1 MNIDKLIYEVLSE
14 SKTKKKKG
22 DRCTRLAKQKYDV
35 WPSAYASGAVVK
47 CRQGKIWKEEV
58 ESIDDD
64 ENVDEEWSQKYK
76 NSIDC
81 NNPKGFS
88 QKAHCQGKNKKIDE
102 STKTDYSKEN
112 KSGLHG
118 WFSRQGGKGKS
129 QGWVDCNTCRTDS
142 KGKKTCKS
150 CGRTDGEDRAKY
162 PACRPTPSAC
172 GTKGKG
178 EKWGKKTPM
187 KLTEKVNIS
196 TELKY
201 HLENEISL
209 SENVFRIY
217 SENFFNIINEV
228 RKLYNKNLITLNEE
242 DSWLVES
249 DLGKKVIL
257 EGGEEVYLDAP
268 MYEEESEEETE
279 LRENLNLDKDHVVK
293 IIKKM
298 GSMRYFSITFDG
310 IAKLFLMGNIYNIL
324 FKTFIR
330 HFRVTGVP
338 HFKRLLDL
346 DFDYFVFMNKNEPY
360 YFKKDLE
367 RIDTDDRDP
376 FGRDTFTFEY
386 APIESRDFDSEVF
399 KHEELEDSINEALH
413 RGKNVKLGSP
423 FRTPGGPKKFAV
435 YVKTG
440 KGTVKK
446 VTFGDPN
453 LRVKNNNKKAAK
465 SFRARHNCDQKTDRT
480 MAGYW
485 SCNVGRYAK
494 KLGLKSSR
502 NW

>member
-1 MNIDKLIYEVLSE
+1 MNIDELIYEVLNE
-14 SKTKKKKG
+14 SKNKKKKA
-22 DRCTRLAKQKYDV
+22 DRCVRLAKQKYDT

-58 ESIDDD
+58 E
-64 ENVDEEWSQKYK
+64 
-76 NSIDC
+76 
-81 NNPKGFS
+81 P
-88 QKAHCQGKNKKIDE
+88 IDE
-102 STKTDYSKEN
+102 AKKTDYSKEK

-150 CGRTDGEDRAKY
+150 CGRSEGEDRSKY

-178 EKWGKKTPM
+178 KKWGKKTM
-187 KLTEKVNIS
+187 KLEGKVNVSEI
-196 TELKY
+196 LKY
-201 HLENEISL
+201 HIDNEISL

-217 SENFFNIINEV
+217 SEGFFNLVNEV
-228 RKLYNKNLITLNEE
+228 RSLYNKNLIRLNEE
-242 DSWLVES
+242 DTWLVES

-268 MYEEESEEETE
+268 MYEEENEDE
-279 LRENLNLDKDHVVK
+279 REIREGLNLSEDHRIK
-293 IIKKM
+293 LIKKM

-310 IAKLFLMGNIYNIL
+310 ITKLFLMGNIYNIL

-338 HFKRLLDL
+338 HFKRFLDL
-346 DFDYFVFMNKNEPY
+346 DFDYFVFINKNKPY
-360 YFKKDLE
+360 FFKKDLE
-367 RIDTDDRDP
+367 RIDIDDRDP

-386 APIESRDFDSEVF
+386 APIENRNFDSEVF

-413 RGKNVKLGSP
+413 RGKNVKIGSP

-453 LRVKNNNKKAAK
+453 LRVKNNNKGAAK
-465 SFRARHNCDQKTDRT
+465 SFRARHKCDQKKDRT
-480 MAGYW
+480 TSGYW